1 MLFSYS
7 VEFILCF
14 RNILGTLRGKTFYL
28 SNLEYSSGAR
38 RTGIWIDFEFIWNV
52 NLMGWLKQISAEPGI
67 KAKRSLDF
75 CSL

>member
-7 VEFILCF
+7 VEMILCF
-14 RNILGTLRGKTFYL
+14 RNILGTLHGKTFHL

-38 RTGIWIDFEFIWNV
+38 RMIWIDFEFIRNM
-52 NLMGWLKQISAEPGI
+52 NLMGWLKQIIAEPGI
-67 KAKRSLDF
+67 KAKRSFDC

>member
-7 VEFILCF
+7 VELILCF
-14 RNILGTLRGKTFYL
+14 RNILGTLRGKTFYF
-28 SNLEYSSGAR
+28 SNLEHSSGAR
-38 RTGIWIDFEFIWNV
+38 RMIWIDFEFIWNV
-52 NLMGWLKQISAEPGI
+52 NLTGWLKQISAEPGI

>member
-7 VEFILCF
+7 VELILCF
-14 RNILGTLRGKTFYL
+14 RNILATLRGKTFYL

-38 RTGIWIDFEFIWNV
+38 RMIWIDFELIWNV
-52 NLMGWLKQISAEPGI
+52 NLMGWLKQISAEQGI